1 MKLSIYQILNIVKG
15 FLILGMSV
23 SYYMAHR
30 KTKKIAKKLLTNNKK
45 CDKILSQ

>member
-1 MKLSIYQILNIVKG
+1 MKQLTPYQILNIVKG

-30 KTKKIAKKLLTNNKK
+30 KTKKK
-45 CDKILSQ
+45 